1 LKLKSI
7 FFILL
12 LVGSLF
18 WGLINSAGFISL
30 YFIEDIQNAF
40 EINLFP
46 DNLAEYLNSYLFLK
60 IIFAWLPFT
69 FIFFLYYFQKKN

>member
-1 LKLKSI
+1 LNLKSI
-7 FFILL
+7 VFILL
-12 LVGSLF
+12 LVGTLF
-18 WGLINSAGFISL
+18 WGLINSASFISL

-40 EINLFP
+40 EIDLFP

-60 IIFAWLPFT
+60 IIFAWFPFA

>member
-60 IIFAWLPFT
+60 IIFAWLPFA